1 MNWQHTEIF
10 KIRGYEVDENNRA
23 PVQTCFAF
31 MEEAA
36 GNHATELGFGVDLLQ
51 ERGFTWVLARMQI
64 ELYDLPASSEEV
76 VVKTW
81 PVEVERLQF
90 RRDFILSDGKGR
102 DFMRAVTD
110 WVIIDLESRRL
121 LKIPEFIAAHQ
132 MPEAERALVKEK
144 LRIDGQ
150 ENAPELKSFVVRKA
164 DIDRNRH
171 VNNVRFSDWMLE
183 SAPEEFCAGKT
194 LCGMQ
199 IIYRAEAVYGDS
211 VIARG
216 AAVAESDGREFLHGL
231 YRLSDGQELVRAK
244 SIWRRS

>member
-1 MNWQHTEIF
+1 MNWEHSEIF
-10 KIRGYEVDENNRA
+10 KVRGYEVNEHNLV
-23 PVQTCFAF
+23 PVQSCCGF

-36 GNHATELGFGVDLLQ
+36 GNHAEALGFGVDVLQ
-51 ERGFTWVLARMQI
+51 GKGITWVLARMQI
-64 ELYDLPASSEEV
+64 EVYDLPLSSDAV
-76 VVKTW
+76 TVRTW

-90 RRDFILSDGKGR
+90 RRDFLLTDGNGR
-102 DFMRAVTD
+102 EFIRAITD

-121 LKIPEFIAAHQ
+121 MKIPEFIASHRP
-132 MPEAERALVKEK
+132 PEAMRALEKEK

-150 ENAPELKSFVVRKA
+150 ESSPELKQFVVRRA

-183 SAPEEFCAGKT
+183 SVPDAFCRDKT
-194 LCGMQ
+194 LSGLQ
-199 IIYRAEAVYGDS
+199 IIYRAEAVYGDT

-216 AAVAESDGREFLHGL
+216 SESENGEFLHGL

-244 SIWRRS
+244 SIWR